1 MRYVSGF
8 VTPVADAD
16 RDAYRAS
23 AEAAWAIFRDYGA
36 TGQMEAWG
44 DDVPPGKQT
53 DFARAVALKD
63 GESVALGWILWP
75 DKATAE
81 RCFAAMES
89 DPRFAELPMPFDG
102 SRMIYGGFVPIFSG
116 GVVG

>member
-8 VTPVADAD
+8 VTPVPDAN
-16 RDAYRAS
+16 REAYRAS

-44 DDVPPGKQT
+44 QDVPEGKRT
-53 DFARAVALKD
+53 DFRRAVALEE
-63 GESVALGWILWP
+63 GESVALGWVLWP
-75 DKATAE
+75 DKETAE
-81 RCFAAMES
+81 RCFAAMAS
-89 DPRFAELPMPFDG
+89 DPRFTALDMPFDG
-102 SRMIYGGFVPIFSG
+102 SRMIFGGFVPVFTG